1 MNNGNV
7 IVLHIIKFMKC
18 YHLEGKPYTLLTLM
32 NSGLLITNHKLV
44 SPFHLT
50 CVLVV
55 MFFHN

>member
-1 MNNGNV
+1 MKNGNV
-7 IVLHIIKFMKC
+7 IVLYIIKFMKC
-18 YHLEGKPYTLLTLM
+18 YHLEGKPYTFLTLM

-44 SPFHLT
+44 LPFHFT